1 MICLFRV
8 YHWSL
13 HIYIYIHEH
22 SNRFSTDI
30 ATSIMFSRF
39 TLLSSARTL
48 VCAPKNRFNHI
59 VGRPLPLLSQASNP
73 WTGSEYGGHPANMT
87 AVRTLKMAPWRL
99 RSMAIK
105 KRLSQAQ
112 LRYKKPGAIQAA
124 SMPLSPQEM
133 DNTMLVVLSQM
144 GKNVLVHA
152 VTDPLQR
159 LICIQ

>member
-1 MICLFRV
+1 
-8 YHWSL
+8 
-13 HIYIYIHEH
+13 
-22 SNRFSTDI
+22 
-30 ATSIMFSRF
+30 
-39 TLLSSARTL
+39 
-48 VCAPKNRFNHI
+48 
-59 VGRPLPLLSQASNP
+59 
-73 WTGSEYGGHPANMT
+73 MT

>member
-1 MICLFRV
+1 
-8 YHWSL
+8 
-13 HIYIYIHEH
+13 
-22 SNRFSTDI
+22 
-30 ATSIMFSRF
+30 MFLRF
-39 TLLSSARTL
+39 TLLPSARTL
-48 VCAPKNRFNHI
+48 VFAQKNRFNHI
-59 VGRPLPLLSQASNP
+59 VGRPLPLLSLASKP
-73 WTGSEYGGHPANMT
+73 WTGSECGDHPANMT